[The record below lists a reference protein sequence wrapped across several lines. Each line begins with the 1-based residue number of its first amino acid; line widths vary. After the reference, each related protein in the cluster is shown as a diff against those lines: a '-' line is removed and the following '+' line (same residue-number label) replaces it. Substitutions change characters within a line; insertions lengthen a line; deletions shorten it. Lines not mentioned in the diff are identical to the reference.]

1 MSAAPELAE
10 RYAAVTAGIAEA
22 CAAAGRAPEEIT
34 LVVVTKFH
42 PAQLIRELVELGAR
56 HVGENRHQD
65 AAPKAAELAD
75 LPLTWHFVGQL
86 QSNKA
91 KAVARYADV
100 IHSVDRASLVTALA
114 GAERAV
120 DVFLEV
126 NLTDDPGRGGVA
138 PSEVE
143 RLAEQVLAT
152 ERLRLRGV
160 MGVAPLDEDARSAFA
175 RLRAIGERVRTIAP
189 HATDLSAGMSGDYA
203 EAIAEGAT
211 HLRIGTAITGKRPA
225 PH

>member
-1 MSAAPELAE
+1 MSAAPELAG

-42 PAQLIRELVELGAR
+42 PPQLIRELVELGTR

>member
-42 PAQLIRELVELGAR
+42 PAQLIRELVELGVR

>member
-1 MSAAPELAE
+1 MSEAPELAE